1 MEKFSVLMST
11 YEKDNSEYF
20 LKALNSVINQTV
32 LPNEIIIVVDGPVS
46 EEYKEVIENQKDK
59 YDIIKLIY
67 LEKNSGLGNA
77 LKIGLEQ
84 CTYDIVAR
92 MDSDDIAKNDRF
104 EKQLKIFE
112 KNNNI
117 TIVGGNITEFIDDEN
132 NIISRRVVP
141 EKNEE
146 IKEYIKKRCPFNHMT
161 VMFRKKDVLSVGN
174 YIEWHYNEDYY
185 LWLRLYLNNYQF
197 YNIQDDLV
205 NVRVGKD
212 MYKRRGGWK
221 YFQSERNIQK
231 IMLSNKIIAPIRY
244 FINVCERLIIQVF
257 MPNSLRGILFRKIA
271 RKKINS

>member
-1 MEKFSVLMST
+1 MEKFSLLMST
-11 YEKDNSEYF
+11 YENDNSEYF

-32 LPNEIIIVVDGPVS
+32 LPNEIIIVVDGPIS

-104 EKQLKIFE
+104 EKQLRILTDRTD
-112 KNNNI
+112 I
-117 TIVGGNITEFIDDEN
+117 STVGGNISEFIDDEN

-141 EKNEE
+141 EINED
-146 IKEYIKKRCPFNHMT
+146 IVKYMKKRCPFNHMT

-231 IMLSNKIIAPIRY
+231 FMLSNKIISPIRY

>member
-231 IMLSNKIIAPIRY
+231 FMLSNKIISPIRY

>member
-11 YEKDNSEYF
+11 YENDNSEYF

-32 LPNEIIIVVDGPVS
+32 LPNEIIIVVDGPIS

-104 EKQLKIFE
+104 EKQLRILTDRTD
-112 KNNNI
+112 I
-117 TIVGGNITEFIDDEN
+117 STVGGNISEFIDDEN

-141 EKNEE
+141 EINED
-146 IKEYIKKRCPFNHMT
+146 IVKYMKKRCPFNHMT

-231 IMLSNKIIAPIRY
+231 FMLSNKIISPIRY